1 LIRGLPLQ
9 ALRAFLCPLCFSMP
23 VAPAERTGGHA
34 KDGAGLLPMSSMY
47 WSLVQQTVSSRTCML
62 PVEKSF
68 VMGNCL
74 ALISKRRRKNY

>member
-1 LIRGLPLQ
+1 LVVLDYNAMAYDEL
-9 ALRAFLCPLCFSMP
+9 
-23 VAPAERTGGHA
+23 
-34 KDGAGLLPMSSMY
+34 DGFTDEFDV

-74 ALISKRRRKNY
+74 ALISKRRRKSY